1 MVVAWIEPLVMPPAV
16 SPFGVYEI
24 DKKNKIKVIFPL
36 SAHKII
42 MLDLSM
48 LLFALL
54 GGDDWGPGHNSR
66 AAPSN
71 RNITRAT
78 YVIFF
83 F

>member
-1 MVVAWIEPLVMPPAV
+1 MEVIVGWIEPLVMPPAV

-42 MLDLSM
+42 LLDLSM

-66 AAPSN
+66 AARSS
-71 RNITRAT
+71 RNIIRAT
-78 YVIFF
+78 YVI
-83 F
+83 